1 MKRSTQV
8 FNPML
13 QKALLFAVM
22 ADWNLQPRRLRE
34 GGYSCF
40 VQSPRPRSSLVT
52 SRPCG
57 RFQERNCHRWAE
69 ALQVPQPIN
78 FLQLQP
84 HWPLNGIKIE
94 WVCFSFSLAASCRV
108 CGTGVSQ
115 VVLPHFQADQL
126 RKWLQDS
133 HSFSPFFPAGVLCPF
148 KEQIEVLALKRLLI
162 CQKPLSE
169 LYHSSSSNN
178 FFTQGGQPVYASSSP
193 VAAHLTLSVSPH
205 PLHFHRP
212 GTALWLWLPFWV
224 IPQPPSKCSTRT
236 KSCLRMKE
244 KEVVS
249 VLGYIKSTV
258 NFKNVS
264 NRSKI
269 SSLNNQKAVQS
280 AKTCIFNKPQNMP
293 QKVVPAFVEPT
304 AHPVLC

>member
-1 MKRSTQV
+1 M
-8 FNPML
+8 
-13 QKALLFAVM
+13 
-22 ADWNLQPRRLRE
+22 
-34 GGYSCF
+34 
-40 VQSPRPRSSLVT
+40 
-52 SRPCG
+52 
-57 RFQERNCHRWAE
+57 
-69 ALQVPQPIN
+69 
-78 FLQLQP
+78 
-84 HWPLNGIKIE
+84 
-94 WVCFSFSLAASCRV
+94 
-108 CGTGVSQ
+108 
-115 VVLPHFQADQL
+115 
-126 RKWLQDS
+126 
-133 HSFSPFFPAGVLCPF
+133 
-148 KEQIEVLALKRLLI
+148 ALKRLLI

>member
-22 ADWNLQPRRLRE
+22 ADWNLQPRRLR
-34 GGYSCF
+34 GSGYSCF

-52 SRPCG
+52 GRPCG
-57 RFQERNCHRWAE
+57 RSQERNCHRWAE
-69 ALQVPQPIN
+69 ALQVPQLIN

-94 WVCFSFSLAASCRV
+94 WVCFSLAASCRV
-108 CGTGVSQ
+108 FGTCVSQ
-115 VVLPHFQADQL
+115 VVLPHFQADHL

-169 LYHSSSSNN
+169 LYHSSSSNS
-178 FFTQGGQPVYASSSP
+178 FFTQGGQPLYASSSS
-193 VAAHLTLSVSPH
+193 VAAHLTLWALTHSIFIALVQLPGSGSPFGLYLSLL
-205 PLHFHRP
+205 PNTPP
-212 GTALWLWLPFWV
+212 G
-224 IPQPPSKCSTRT
+224 
-236 KSCLRMKE
+236 
-244 KEVVS
+244 
-249 VLGYIKSTV
+249 
-258 NFKNVS
+258 
-264 NRSKI
+264 
-269 SSLNNQKAVQS
+269 
-280 AKTCIFNKPQNMP
+280 QNHVCVW
-293 QKVVPAFVEPT
+293 KRRKWF
-304 AHPVLC
+304 LC